1 MGTAGISM
9 GWGKNQAM
17 RSTRMVIIPSTAT
30 PTLVYD
36 LKTKEADEITDFDR
50 NKSNNNLL
58 ETLCMFT

>member
-1 MGTAGISM
+1 
-9 GWGKNQAM
+9 
-17 RSTRMVIIPSTAT
+17 MVIIPSTAT

>member
-9 GWGKNQAM
+9 EWGKNQAM
-17 RSTRMVIIPSTAT
+17 RSTRMVIIPSTAA